1 MLLGIGLGDYFLDF
15 IPKTKAKINKWD
27 YNKLK
32 SFCKAKE
39 IINIMK
45 SQHMEWE
52 KMFTNHI
59 SNKWFISKIY
69 KELIQLNI
77 PPKFWLKVEK
87 DLNNNFS
94 KENRYLKR
102 HSSSLI
108 IREMQII
115 RKCKCEILPH
125 TFWDVYYKKDNN
137 IKRLQGCGEK
147 GSIHTLLLGI

>member
-77 PPKFWLKVEK
+77 PPKF
-87 DLNNNFS
+87 
-94 KENRYLKR
+94 
-102 HSSSLI
+102 
-108 IREMQII
+108 
-115 RKCKCEILPH
+115 
-125 TFWDVYYKKDNN
+125 
-137 IKRLQGCGEK
+137 
-147 GSIHTLLLGI
+147 